1 MTVTYEF
8 CIKLES
14 NTSVYIDGYVNRH
27 DIYGDDCDWEI
38 NEIEHDDVNELFET
52 PTNNQLKEIIEL
64 KELYN
69 ENYDEIGDI
78 ILQCDLEDTLEDNY
92 YSTNRYGLI
101 IEVYEIN
108 TDCKFDSHD
117 FLCDSCEKCNKCG
130 FIY

>member
-14 NTSVYIDGYVNRH
+14 NQYVYMFGYVNRN
-27 DIYGDDCDWEI
+27 DILGDDCDWYFDK
-38 NEIEHDDVNELFET
+38 IEHDEEKIQGL
-52 PTNNQLKEIIEL
+52 TNYQLKEIEEL
-64 KELYN
+64 ITNYQ

-78 ILQCDLEDTLEDNY
+78 ILQCDLEDTHEDNY

-117 FLCDSCEKCNKCG
+117 FLCNSCEKCNKCG